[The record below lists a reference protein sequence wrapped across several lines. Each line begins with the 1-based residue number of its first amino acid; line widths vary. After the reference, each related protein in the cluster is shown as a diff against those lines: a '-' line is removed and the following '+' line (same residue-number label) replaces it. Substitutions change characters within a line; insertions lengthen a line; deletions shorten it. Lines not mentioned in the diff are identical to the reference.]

1 MANISKMNKCHKP
14 KHLMMPKDRLTEEQV
29 DELLKKMTPEKA
41 RAFLMN
47 AGLID
52 ENGELTPP
60 YRSTP
65 VEPMSS
71 REWLGIVGGM
81 DYDGFPPG

>member
-1 MANISKMNKCHKP
+1 
-14 KHLMMPKDRLTEEQV
+14 MMPKDQLTKEQI
-29 DELLKKMTPEKA
+29 DAFLKKMTPEKA
-41 RAFLMN
+41 RAFLIE

-60 YRSTP
+60 YRPEP

-71 REWLGIVGGM
+71 REWLEVVGGM
-81 DYDGFPPG
+81 DYA